1 MITRSTYA
9 PTNRERLAAWYAK
22 AALAGLLQGNAMFKF
37 KWRKSRQ
44 EISMEYDPGPPT
56 ERNLDDEFPDV
67 TDPRDPDLPAPEGW
81 QLPAREI
88 DF

>member
-1 MITRSTYA
+1 MLTRSTYA
-9 PTNRERLAAWYAK
+9 PTNQERLAAWYAK

-44 EISMEYDPGPPT
+44 EISMEYDPGPPA
-56 ERNLDDEFPDV
+56 ERNMDDEFPDV

-88 DF
+88 RF

>member
-37 KWRKSRQ
+37 NRQ
-44 EISMEYDPGPPT
+44 EISMEDDQSPPA
-56 ERNLDDEFPDV
+56 ERNLGEEFPDV

-88 DF
+88 HF